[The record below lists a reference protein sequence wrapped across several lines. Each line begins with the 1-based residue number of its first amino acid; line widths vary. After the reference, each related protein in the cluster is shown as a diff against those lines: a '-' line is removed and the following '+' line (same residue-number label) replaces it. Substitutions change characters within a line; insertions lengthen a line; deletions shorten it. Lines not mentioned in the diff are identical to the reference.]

1 LKKFAL
7 KDVAGGYRLMVNAS
21 PFTKLT
27 PEDVSDAYRSI
38 LGREPESDAAIRHHL
53 ARHTNVQSLRQ
64 ALLSSKEYHS
74 RASVSYFQ
82 QEVARGYDTP
92 PCRIDTEVPAPVMAQ
107 LLERIRRQWTILG
120 EEEPYWGVLT
130 DDRFKSDMIDEGALA
145 AFRDSGLGNV
155 LMIDNAIQRGL
166 PSRIGGTCVE
176 LGCGVGRITR
186 HLAGRFDKVIAVDIS
201 PGNLRLCEQYLAN
214 AGIGNVETL
223 LLQNLDD
230 LAHIGPFDWFY
241 SVIVLQH
248 NPPPIQRLVL
258 ESLLPQ
264 IRSGGGFIFQTISD
278 LPGYEFIA
286 EQYLATDDPVM
297 EIHSLPQR
305 SVFKLID
312 NANLKLNAV
321 RMDAM
326 LQAYGSYTY
335 EGYKP

>member
-1 LKKFAL
+1 
-7 KDVAGGYRLMVNAS
+7 M
-21 PFTKLT
+21 
-27 PEDVSDAYRSI
+27 
-38 LGREPESDAAIRHHL
+38 
-53 ARHTNVQSLRQ
+53 
-64 ALLSSKEYHS
+64 
-74 RASVSYFQ
+74 SYFHE
-82 QEVARGYDTP
+82 EVARGYDAP
-92 PCRIDTEVPAPVMAQ
+92 PCRIETEVPAPVMAK

-120 EEEPYWGVLT
+120 EEEPYWGVLV
-130 DDRFKSDMIDEGALA
+130 DERFKSDTIDESALA
-145 AFRDSGLGNV
+145 AFHDSGLANA
-155 LMIDNAIQRGL
+155 LMIDTATRRGL

-186 HLAGRFDKVIAVDIS
+186 HLAARFDKVVAIDIS
-201 PGNLRLCEQYLAN
+201 PGNLRLCEQYLAS
-214 AGIGNVETL
+214 AGIGNVETR

-258 ESLLPQ
+258 ETLLPQ
-264 IRSGGGFIFQTISD
+264 IRSGGGFVFQTVSD

-305 SVFKLID
+305 SIFKLID
-312 NANLKLNAV
+312 QANLKLNAV

-326 LQAYGSYTY
+326 LAAYGSYTY
-335 EGYKP
+335 EGYRP

>member
-1 LKKFAL
+1 MKKFTL
-7 KDVAGGYRLMVNAS
+7 KDVAGGCRLIVNAS
-21 PFTKLT
+21 PFKKLT
-27 PEDVSDAYRSI
+27 PEDVAEGYRSI
-38 LGREPESDAAIRHHL
+38 LGREPESDAAVRHHL
-53 ARHTNVQSLRQ
+53 ARHSNVESLRQ
-64 ALLSSKEYHS
+64 TLLNSKEYMS
-74 RASVSYFQ
+74 RVSMAYFQ
-82 QEVARGYDTP
+82 QEVARGYDSP
-92 PCRIDTEVPAPVMAQ
+92 PCRIDTEVSASVMTQ

-130 DDRFKSDMIDEGALA
+130 DARFKSEKMDEGALA

-155 LMIDNAIQRGL
+155 LMIDNATQRGL
-166 PSRIGGTCVE
+166 PSRVGGTCVE

-186 HLAGRFDKVIAVDIS
+186 HLAGRFDKVIAIDIS
-201 PGNLRLCEQYLAN
+201 PGNLRLCEQYLAS

-223 LLQNLDD
+223 LLQDLDV
-230 LAHIGPFDWFY
+230 LAHLGPFDWFY

-248 NPPPIQRLVL
+248 NPPPIQRMIL

-286 EQYLATDDPVM
+286 EQYLATEDPVM

-305 SVFKLID
+305 TVFELID

-335 EGYKP
+335 EGYRP